1 MPTPHLF
8 SQPPPLPSSS
18 QSTLFNA
25 LCENAKAAAANFPFC
40 TIEPNVG
47 LVTVPDAR
55 LEALSTITKS
65 KAIIP
70 TVVEFV
76 DIAGLVKG
84 AASGEGL
91 GNQFLANIR
100 ECDAIVQVV
109 RCFEDE
115 NVIHVSGAVDP
126 TEDADIINFEL
137 ALADYAQVEKRLTR
151 LAKGG
156 RSRSKEEAA
165 AAEIET
171 AALTRIA
178 AALEAGQPARGVPLT
193 EEEAGYVRLLQLL
206 TAKPMIYAANV
217 AEGDLADGGASNK
230 HVAAVMA
237 LAAKQGCELTV
248 VSAQVEAELRD
259 LEPAEAA
266 EYLADLGA
274 PDGGGLSSLIRA
286 AYEGL
291 GLMTYFTTGEKE
303 TRAWTVRRGATA
315 PEAAAVIHSSFLKLF
330 IRAEAI
336 SFDDFV
342 KHNGA
347 AGAKEAGVQRLE
359 GKEYVV
365 AEGDVLLFRTG

>member
-347 AGAKEAGVQRLE
+347 VGAKEAGVQRLE

>member
-1 MPTPHLF
+1 VPTPHLF

-230 HVAAVMA
+230 HVAAVTA

-347 AGAKEAGVQRLE
+347 VGAKEAGVQRLE